1 MKEVSDLSTFLDM
14 KLSDQDIS
22 EIVEYLDFSNVKER
36 ASESKKSFFR
46 KGIVGDGENYF
57 QGENL
62 QKWDD
67 WVNKNLEGT
76 DIKFTYRI

>member
-1 MKEVSDLSTFLDM
+1 M

-36 ASESKKSFFR
+36 AFESKKNFFR